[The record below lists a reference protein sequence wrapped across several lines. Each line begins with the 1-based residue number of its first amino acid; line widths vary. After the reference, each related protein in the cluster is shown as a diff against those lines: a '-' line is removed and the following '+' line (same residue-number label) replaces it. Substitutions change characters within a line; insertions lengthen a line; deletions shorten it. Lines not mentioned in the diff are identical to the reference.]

1 MRKFLLRPGLRLA
14 VVALMLLVGVLSPGP
29 VLAATGPDYAIT
41 GGWFFTQTGGGQG
54 RGFVVSDTL
63 VDARGQPIK
72 FWTAF
77 QRLGGVATLGYP
89 IGQPYLGADG
99 FTYQPFQREVLQW
112 RPELDGAVPS
122 NTFEQLSTAGRD
134 DWLLTVK
141 GIPRGV
147 ADDGSGG
154 DYQKAVATRLS
165 WLTNDLIRAKFLAN
179 PNPREIATWSVDQS
193 IQLYG
198 LPMSPPERH
207 GPFLSQR
214 FQRVAFQL
222 WLDNVPGMPAPG
234 SVVGVLG
241 GDLLNESG
249 LLPPT
254 STQPLGPGGVAI
266 VQPAAT
272 PVPQTTTSP
281 SATWPWHVTYVTGYP
296 NCGTTYI
303 RAYTRDKNGLGVSGL
318 ILKSW
323 NAGGNVYIATSRYA
337 NGTEGYWDRIV
348 SSGPS
353 AGTWYV
359 QLLDGNLNPASA
371 VVTVNTTANCDPNQ
385 GPAIQEVEM
394 AFQPS

>member
-1 MRKFLLRPGLRLA
+1 MRKLFTGPGLRLA
-14 VVALMLLVGVLSPGP
+14 VVGLMLLVGVLSPGP
-29 VLAATGPDYAIT
+29 ALAASGPDYAIA

-54 RGFVVSDTL
+54 RGFAVSDAL
-63 VDARGQPIK
+63 ADANGRPIK

-89 IGQPYLGADG
+89 IGQ
-99 FTYQPFQREVLQW
+99 
-112 RPELDGAVPS
+112 
-122 NTFEQLSTAGRD
+122 
-134 DWLLTVK
+134 
-141 GIPRGV
+141 
-147 ADDGSGG
+147 
-154 DYQKAVATRLS
+154 
-165 WLTNDLIRAKFLAN
+165 
-179 PNPREIATWSVDQS
+179 
-193 IQLYG
+193 LYG
-198 LPMSPPERH
+198 LPMSAPERH

-234 SVVGVLG
+234 RVVAVLG

-249 LLPPT
+249 LLPAT
-254 STQPLGPGGVAI
+254 STQPLGPGGVVM

-272 PVPQTTTSP
+272 PAPQATVLP

-303 RAYTRDKNGLGVSGL
+303 RAYTRAKNGLGVSGL

-323 NAGGNVYIATSRYA
+323 NEGGNVYIATSRYA
-337 NGTEGYWDRIV
+337 NGTDGYWDRII

-371 VVTVNTTANCDPNQ
+371 IVTVNTTANCDPNQ
-385 GPAIQEVEM
+385 GPAIQKVEM